1 MRASMNH
8 RVYQVTT
15 LCFSVIIASSAGAL
29 GAFTPYWFDGFDVS
43 MNTTDI
49 NFEIGSPRQGGA
61 AVPTSYAA
69 NSSDYHVQM
78 FGGGGPLQLATDI
91 NAPFP
96 AHTMVSP
103 DLNFV
108 GLAGGDVIGKKIDVT
123 MDTFTNNS
131 GGIYFTQSAI
141 TIGSD
146 TQLTQSNTAAAGFSV
161 VFIEDTFGGFGNFIQ
176 IYDGDVLLDNLIP
189 NPAGA
194 GPGAVEMFV
203 DDPTDGNPWDG
214 IGQTDIGVA
223 VNGMPIGN
231 YSIGAG
237 GYTNNFITL
246 EGSDQK
252 NGVQLGVHTFDNL
265 TVYTAPVPEP
275 ASIALAAVLFGLA
288 TGSRVLR
295 LRKGLY

>member
-1 MRASMNH
+1 MRASLNH
-8 RVYQVTT
+8 RAYKIAT
-15 LCFSVIIASSAGAL
+15 LCFSVMIATSAGAL

-43 MNTTDI
+43 TNTTDI
-49 NFEIGSPRQGGA
+49 NFEVGSPRQGGA

-78 FGGGGPLQLATDI
+78 FGGGGPLQLASDV

-96 AHTMVSP
+96 THTMVSP

-108 GLAGGDVIGKKIDVT
+108 GSIGGEVIGKKIDVT
-123 MDTFTNNS
+123 MDTFTNNA

-176 IYDGDVLLDNLIP
+176 IYDGDVLLDNAIL
-189 NPAGA
+189 NPADSGS
-194 GPGAVEMFV
+194 GTVELFV

-214 IGQTDIGVA
+214 VGQTDIGVT
-223 VNGMPIGN
+223 VNGILVGS
-231 YSIGAG
+231 YSIGSG
-237 GYTNNFITL
+237 GYTSNFITL

-252 NGVQLGVHTFDNL
+252 NGVQLAVHTFDNL

-275 ASIALAAVLFGLA
+275 ASVALGATLIAMV
-288 TGSRVLR
+288 TGSSILR
-295 LRKGLY
+295 RRNGFV